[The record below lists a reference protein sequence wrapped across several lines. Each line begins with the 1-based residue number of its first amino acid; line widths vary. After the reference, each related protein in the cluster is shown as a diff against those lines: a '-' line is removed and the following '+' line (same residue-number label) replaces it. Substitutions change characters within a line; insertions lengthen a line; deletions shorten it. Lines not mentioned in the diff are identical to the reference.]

1 MVAMADGFGSSGAP
15 TELLHLLVVRF
26 KATDKWRERQYDL
39 S

>member
-1 MVAMADGFGSSGAP
+1 MVAMADGFGSSSAP
-15 TELLHLLVVRF
+15 IELLHALVARF